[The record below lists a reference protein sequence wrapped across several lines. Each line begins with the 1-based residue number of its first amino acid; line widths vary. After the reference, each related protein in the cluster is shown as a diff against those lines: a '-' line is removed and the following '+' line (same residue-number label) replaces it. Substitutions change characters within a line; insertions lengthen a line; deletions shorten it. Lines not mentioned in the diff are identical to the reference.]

1 MGSTAS
7 SIRAV
12 STWNR
17 LDRSRWLAPALVSS
31 LVCAF
36 TVVLL
41 PFGQA
46 QLGPTVSFLPDVLA
60 AVASFDVISI
70 YLLVGDFRDTGDR
83 RILATA
89 WAYTWSIV
97 AMTGYA
103 LAFPGVFATEA
114 PLGLTPSVAPYL
126 YIAWHAGFPL
136 LLGLAWAPWPARV
149 SQSTATVRRR
159 RDVVVSMGV
168 VSGVS
173 VCTVALLLWCVES
186 LPVLIDGL
194 DTSGMTRVT
203 APIAIP
209 LTLISLL
216 LASKGLR
223 GRTGP
228 ERWVGVA
235 VLVCLC
241 DLALTYA
248 GNSRY
253 SAGWYAGRSL
263 TVVAAAVLLV
273 AMLASFRR
281 VKAAAEFNAA
291 FDSLTGLANRRTA
304 DAALNSA
311 VARSRRTGAP
321 LSVLS
326 IDLDHFKAVNDRHG
340 HPAGDALLAA
350 TGATLREKLRVGD
363 IPARVGGEEFLVLM
377 PDTDEASA
385 RLVAE
390 RIRAAV
396 AGLEIP
402 EVHSPVTAS
411 LGIAH
416 LNPFDLNGGHLLL
429 RADHALY
436 AAKEAGRNRVV
447 CARPPAR
454 VRAASTHVT

>member
-1 MGSTAS
+1 
-7 SIRAV
+7 
-12 STWNR
+12 
-17 LDRSRWLAPALVSS
+17 VSS
-31 LVCAF
+31 FVCAI
-36 TVVLL
+36 TAALL
-41 PFGQA
+41 PFGTA
-46 QLGPTVSFLPDVLA
+46 HVGPTVSFLPAVLA
-60 AVASFDVISI
+60 AVASFDVISV

-89 WAYTWSIV
+89 WAYTFSVV

-136 LLGLAWAPWPARV
+136 LLGLAWAPWPAWV
-149 SQSTATVRRR
+149 SQSTAIARRR
-159 RDVVVSMGV
+159 RDVVLTMGIV
-168 VSGVS
+168 TGVS
-173 VCTVALLLWCVES
+173 AAVVGLLVLSVDR

-203 APIAIP
+203 APVAIP

-216 LASKGLR
+216 FAWTGLR

-228 ERWVGVA
+228 ERWVAVA

-248 GNSRY
+248 GNHRF
-253 SAGWYAGRSL
+253 SAGWYAGRTL
-263 TVVAAAVLLV
+263 TMLAAAVFLV
-273 AMLASFRR
+273 ALLGSFRR

-304 DAALNSA
+304 DAALSSA
-311 VARSRRTGAP
+311 VARARRTGAP
-321 LSVLS
+321 LTVMS

-350 TGATLREKLRVGD
+350 TGATLRDKLRVGD

-385 RLVAE
+385 RIVAE

-402 EVHSPVTAS
+402 EVRDPVTAS

-454 VRAASTHVT
+454 MRAATG